1 MIERI
6 PMFVVL
12 CRTNLDDFP
21 MYVCQTREGADAF
34 AERVTPRQIRRYGRD
49 VFGVDEAGLVNVCI
63 MEFNTKGL
71 PESLEIVRDLNHPV
85 KKKKGKK

>member
-1 MIERI
+1 MMIERI

-49 VFGVDEAGLVNVCI
+49 VFGVDEAGLTNVAI
-63 MEFNTKGL
+63 VEFGADGIPT
-71 PESLEIVRDLNHPV
+71 EMEIVRDLDQP
-85 KKKKGKK
+85 KKGRAK